1 MTRLAIGRMKATGG
15 KLYFLF
21 YMRFSQVQTK
31 TRAKVPFQAMFR
43 ALSYRNY
50 RLFFMG
56 QGLSLIGTWMQQIA
70 MSWLVYR
77 LTGSVL
83 LLGVLGF
90 ASQIPSFLLG
100 PFAGVVS
107 DRYNRH
113 RVLLATQTLS
123 MLQAAVLTALVMTD
137 AVTLPWLLGLSA
149 FLGFV
154 NSFDVSS
161 RQAFVVELIDKRE
174 DVGNAIA
181 LNSSLFNMARL
192 IGPSIAGVLI
202 AAVGEQMCFLINALS
217 YLAVILSLLLMRVKP
232 RVLPSG
238 PARVWQSLTEG
249 FQYVAGFPPIRAILL
264 LLAMISLFGMPF
276 TVLLPVFAKEI
287 LQGGANTLGYLMGAS
302 GIGALA
308 GALYLA
314 RRTTVVGLGRVV
326 VGAAIVMGVALIGFS
341 FTRIL
346 ALALVFLLLAGL
358 GMIVLMASNN
368 TLLQTIV
375 DEDKRGRVMSFYS
388 MAFFGM
394 TPFGSLIAGWVA
406 NRIGVPYTLLGC
418 GVLCLLCIIPF
429 AILLPRLRR
438 MVRPIYERL
447 GILPQVA
454 TGLQSAAM
462 MTSPPE
468 GR

>member
-1 MTRLAIGRMKATGG
+1 
-15 KLYFLF
+15 
-21 YMRFSQVQTK
+21 MRSSSFNT
-31 TRAKVPFQAMFR
+31 TARPKVTFADMFR
-43 ALSYRNY
+43 ALQYPNY
-50 RLFFMG
+50 RLFFIG

-77 LTGSVL
+77 MTESVV

-90 ASQIPSFLLG
+90 ASQLPSFLLG

-113 RVLLATQTLS
+113 RVLLATQALS
-123 MLQAAVLTALVMTD
+123 MLQASVLTWLVMTGT
-137 AVTLPWLLGLSA
+137 VTVPWLLGLSA

-154 NSFDVSS
+154 NGFDVSA

-174 DVGNAIA
+174 DVSNAIA
-181 LNSSLFNMARL
+181 LNSSLFNVARL

-202 AAVGEQMCFLINALS
+202 AAVGEEMCFLINALS
-217 YLAVILSLLLMRVKP
+217 YLAVICSLLLMRVPP
-232 RVLPSG
+232 RALPKG
-238 PARVWQSLTEG
+238 KIRVWQSLQEG
-249 FQYVAGFPPIRAILL
+249 YRYVAGFPPIRSILL

-276 TVLLPVFAKEI
+276 SVLMPVFARDI

-326 VGAAIVMGVALIGFS
+326 VGAAMLMGAALICFS
-341 FTRIL
+341 FARSL
-346 ALALVFLLLAGL
+346 WVAMPFLLLAGL
-358 GMIVLMASNN
+358 GMIVVMAANN

-375 DEDKRGRVMSFYS
+375 DDDKRGRVMSFYA

-394 TPFGSLIAGWVA
+394 MPFGSLMAGLVA
-406 NRIGVPYTLLGC
+406 DRVGVPFTLLGC
-418 GVLCLLCIIPF
+418 GVLCLLSIIPF
-429 AILLPRLRR
+429 ARQLPAMRLL
-438 MVRPIYERL
+438 VRPIYERL

-454 TGLQSAAM
+454 AGVQAATLM
-462 MTSPPE
+462 ATPPE
-468 GR
+468 DQ

>member
-1 MTRLAIGRMKATGG
+1 MRSSLANTRP
-15 KLYFLF
+15 
-21 YMRFSQVQTK
+21 
-31 TRAKVPFQAMFR
+31 KVTFADMFR
-43 ALSYRNY
+43 ALSYKNY

-113 RVLLATQTLS
+113 RVLLVTQTLS
-123 MLQAAVLTALVMTD
+123 MVQAGVLTLLVMTGT
-137 AVTLPWLLGLSA
+137 VTYAWLLGISA

-161 RQAFVVELIDKRE
+161 RQAFVVELIEKRA
-174 DVGNAIA
+174 DVSNAIA
-181 LNSSLFNMARL
+181 LNSTLFNMARL
-192 IGPSIAGVLI
+192 IGPSVAGVLI
-202 AAVGEQMCFLINALS
+202 AAVGEELCFLINALS

-232 RVLPSG
+232 RVLPTG
-238 PARVWQSLTEG
+238 DTRVWQSLKEG
-249 FQYVAGFPPIRAILL
+249 YQYVAGFPPIRSILL

-276 TVLLPVFAKEI
+276 TVLMPVFAKEI

-302 GIGALA
+302 GVGALV

-314 RRTTVVGLGRVV
+314 RRTTVLGLGRVV
-326 VGAAIVMGVALIGFS
+326 VGAASLMGTGLIGFS
-341 FTRIL
+341 FARSL
-346 ALALVFLLLAGL
+346 AVALIFLFLAGL

-375 DEDKRGRVMSFYS
+375 EDDKRGRVMSFYS

-394 TPFGSLIAGWVA
+394 TPFGSLMAGWAA

-418 GVLCLLCIIPF
+418 GALCLLSIIPF
-429 AILLPRLRR
+429 AVQLPALRR

-454 TGLQSAAM
+454 TGLQTASL

-468 GR
+468 SQ

>member
-1 MTRLAIGRMKATGG
+1 
-15 KLYFLF
+15 
-21 YMRFSQVQTK
+21 MRSSSFNT
-31 TRAKVPFQAMFR
+31 TARPKVTFADMFR
-43 ALSYRNY
+43 ALQYPNY
-50 RLFFMG
+50 RLFFIG

-77 LTGSVL
+77 LTDSVF

-107 DRYNRH
+107 DRFNRH
-113 RVLLATQTLS
+113 RVLLVTQTLS
-123 MLQAAVLTALVMTD
+123 MVQAGVLTALVMTD
-137 AVTLPWLLGLSA
+137 TVTYTWLLGISA

-154 NSFDVSS
+154 NSFDVSA
-161 RQAFVVELIDKRE
+161 RQAFVVELIDRRE
-174 DVGNAIA
+174 DVSNAIA
-181 LNSSLFNMARL
+181 LNSSLFNVARL

-202 AAVGEQMCFLINALS
+202 AAVGEEMCFLINALS
-217 YLAVILSLLLMRVKP
+217 YLAVILSLLRMRVKP
-232 RVLPSG
+232 RVLPTG
-238 PARVWQSLTEG
+238 DTRVWQSLKEG
-249 FQYVAGFPPIRAILL
+249 YQYVVGFPPIRAILL
-264 LLAMISLFGMPF
+264 LLALISLFGMPF
-276 TVLLPVFAKEI
+276 TVLLPVFAREI

-302 GIGALA
+302 GIGALV

-326 VGAAIVMGVALIGFS
+326 VAAASLMGIALIGFAFS
-341 FTRIL
+341 RSLPL
-346 ALALVFLLLAGL
+346 ALAFLFLTGL

-368 TLLQTIV
+368 TLLQTLV
-375 DEDKRGRVMSFYS
+375 EDDKRGRVMSFYS

-394 TPFGSLIAGWVA
+394 TPFGSLIAGWAA
-406 NRIGVPYTLLGC
+406 NRFGVPYTLLGC
-418 GVLCLLCIIPF
+418 GTLCLLTVIPF
-429 AILLPRLRR
+429 ALQLPALRQ

-454 TGLQSAAM
+454 TGLQSASM
-462 MTSPPE
+462 MTNPPE

>member
-1 MTRLAIGRMKATGG
+1 MPSSSAHTPARP
-15 KLYFLF
+15 
-21 YMRFSQVQTK
+21 
-31 TRAKVPFQAMFR
+31 KVALTDMFR
-43 ALSYRNY
+43 ALQYKNY

-77 LTGSVL
+77 MTESVL

-90 ASQIPSFLLG
+90 ASQLPSFLLG

-113 RVLLATQTLS
+113 RVLLATQALS
-123 MLQAAVLTALVMTD
+123 MLQASVLTWLVMTGT
-137 AVTLPWLLGLSA
+137 VTVPWLLGLSA

-154 NSFDVSS
+154 NGFDVSA

-174 DVGNAIA
+174 DVSNAIA
-181 LNSSLFNMARL
+181 LNSSLFNVARL

-202 AAVGEQMCFLINALS
+202 AAVGEEMCFLINALS
-217 YLAVILSLLLMRVKP
+217 YLAVICSLLLMRVPP
-232 RVLPSG
+232 RALPKG
-238 PARVWQSLTEG
+238 KIRVWQSLQEG
-249 FQYVAGFPPIRAILL
+249 YRYVAGFPPIRSILL

-276 TVLLPVFAKEI
+276 SVLMPVFARDI

-326 VGAAIVMGVALIGFS
+326 VGAAMLMGAALICFS
-341 FTRIL
+341 FARSL
-346 ALALVFLLLAGL
+346 WVAMPFLLLAGL
-358 GMIVLMASNN
+358 GMIVVMAANN

-375 DEDKRGRVMSFYS
+375 DDDKRGRVMSFYA

-394 TPFGSLIAGWVA
+394 MPFGSLMAGLVA
-406 NRIGVPYTLLGC
+406 DRVGVPFTLLGC
-418 GVLCLLCIIPF
+418 GVLCLLSIIPF
-429 AILLPRLRR
+429 ARQLPAMRLL
-438 MVRPIYERL
+438 VRPIYERL

-454 TGLQSAAM
+454 AGVQAATLM
-462 MTSPPE
+462 ATPPE
-468 GR
+468 DQ

>member
-1 MTRLAIGRMKATGG
+1 MPSSSAHTPARP
-15 KLYFLF
+15 
-21 YMRFSQVQTK
+21 
-31 TRAKVPFQAMFR
+31 KVALTDMFR
-43 ALSYRNY
+43 ALQYKNY

-77 LTGSVL
+77 MTESVV

-90 ASQIPSFLLG
+90 ASQLPSFLLG

-113 RVLLATQTLS
+113 RVLLATQALS
-123 MLQAAVLTALVMTD
+123 MLQASVLTWLVMTGT
-137 AVTLPWLLGLSA
+137 VTVPWLLGLSA

-154 NSFDVSS
+154 NGFDVSA

-174 DVGNAIA
+174 DVSNAIA
-181 LNSSLFNMARL
+181 LNSSLFNVARL

-202 AAVGEQMCFLINALS
+202 AAVGEEMCFLINALS
-217 YLAVILSLLLMRVKP
+217 YLAVICSLLLMRVPP
-232 RVLPSG
+232 RALPKG
-238 PARVWQSLTEG
+238 KIRVWQSLQEG
-249 FQYVAGFPPIRAILL
+249 YRYVAGFPPIRSILL

-276 TVLLPVFAKEI
+276 SVLMPVFARDI

-326 VGAAIVMGVALIGFS
+326 VGAAILMGAALICFS
-341 FTRIL
+341 FARSL
-346 ALALVFLLLAGL
+346 WVAMPFLLLAGL
-358 GMIVLMASNN
+358 GMIVVMAANN

-375 DEDKRGRVMSFYS
+375 DDDKRGRVMSFYA

-394 TPFGSLIAGWVA
+394 MPFGSLMAGLVA
-406 NRIGVPYTLLGC
+406 DRVGVPFTLLGC
-418 GVLCLLCIIPF
+418 GVLCLLSIIPF
-429 AILLPRLRR
+429 ARQLPAMRLL
-438 MVRPIYERL
+438 VRPIYERL

-454 TGLQSAAM
+454 AGVQAATLM
-462 MTSPPE
+462 ATPPE
-468 GR
+468 DQ

>member
-1 MTRLAIGRMKATGG
+1 MPSSSAHTPARP
-15 KLYFLF
+15 
-21 YMRFSQVQTK
+21 
-31 TRAKVPFQAMFR
+31 KVALTDMFR
-43 ALSYRNY
+43 ALQYKNY

-77 LTGSVL
+77 MTESVVL
-83 LLGVLGF
+83 LGF
-90 ASQIPSFLLG
+90 ASQLPSFLLG

-113 RVLLATQTLS
+113 RVLLATQALS
-123 MLQAAVLTALVMTD
+123 MLQASVLTWLVMTGT
-137 AVTLPWLLGLSA
+137 VTVPWLLGLSA

-154 NSFDVSS
+154 NGFDVSA

-174 DVGNAIA
+174 DVSNAIA
-181 LNSSLFNMARL
+181 LNSSLFNVARL

-202 AAVGEQMCFLINALS
+202 AAVGEEMCFLINALS
-217 YLAVILSLLLMRVKP
+217 YLAVICSLLLMRVPP
-232 RVLPSG
+232 RALPKG
-238 PARVWQSLTEG
+238 KIRVWQSLQEG
-249 FQYVAGFPPIRAILL
+249 YRYVAGFPPIRSILL

-276 TVLLPVFAKEI
+276 SVLMPVFARDI

-326 VGAAIVMGVALIGFS
+326 VGAAILMGAALICFS
-341 FTRIL
+341 FARSL
-346 ALALVFLLLAGL
+346 WVAMPFLLLAGL
-358 GMIVLMASNN
+358 GMIVVMAANN

-375 DEDKRGRVMSFYS
+375 DDDKRGRVMSFYA

-394 TPFGSLIAGWVA
+394 MPFGSLMAGLVA
-406 NRIGVPYTLLGC
+406 DRVGVPFTLLGC
-418 GVLCLLCIIPF
+418 GVLCLLSIIPF
-429 AILLPRLRR
+429 ARQLPAMRLL
-438 MVRPIYERL
+438 VRPIYERL

-454 TGLQSAAM
+454 AGVQAATLM
-462 MTSPPE
+462 ATPPE
-468 GR
+468 DQ